1 MSIFV
6 SVKRLFKHSAVYG
19 MGHILN
25 RLIIF
30 LLIPLYTNIFAQAA
44 LGVYTLVFSYV
55 AILTIIYSYGL
66 DTAFFR
72 FYILDDTQQGRNKVF
87 STAFISIILTSA
99 VFSLVIYLFRQPIS
113 ENVYVFS
120 QEIQQLDINLTFL
133 VALSA
138 GILFFDSVLLMPF
151 LILRA
156 EEKPLSFIFFKFL
169 NVVINFVCNIVLIVW
184 LNMGIEG
191 IFIANLV
198 SSSLTFLL
206 MLPIMLRHFRFT
218 FSWPTFRE
226 LFAFGI
232 PYLPST
238 LSVNLM
244 DTIDKIILEKMDSVQ
259 TVGLYGPNAKL
270 GMFMALFITAFRFA
284 WHPFFLATSKQE
296 NAKAIFQ
303 KVFTYVLLACSVVFL
318 FFSLFID
325 DIVRLQIG
333 SYSLLGREYWEGTVV
348 VPIIFLAYIFYAAY
362 LNFIIGIYLEKK
374 TKYLP
379 LITGAGILGNVI
391 ALVTLIPLFGYV
403 GAAWARVVAYM
414 IMATALYFVGQR
426 LYPVQ
431 EEWGRIIKMV
441 LVVSVLFFI
450 GRSNYFMSSI
460 LAKALVFLSYPVFLW
475 IVRFF
480 EKNELSTLRQIL
492 RFPRRDRA

>member
-1 MSIFV
+1 MSIFA
-6 SVKRLFKHSAVYG
+6 SVKRLFQHSAVYG

-25 RLIIF
+25 RLITF
-30 LLIPLYTNIFAQAA
+30 LLIPLYTNTFPQDE
-44 LGVYTLVFSYV
+44 LGVYTLVFSYI

-72 FYILDDTQQGRNKVF
+72 FYILDDSEQGRDRVF
-87 STAFISIILTSA
+87 STSFITIIITSTL
-99 VFSLVIYLFRQPIS
+99 FSLAIYLFRQP
-113 ENVYVFS
+113 VAMHVFS
-120 QEIQQLDINLTFL
+120 HDIQQLNINLPFL

-138 GILFFDSVLLMPF
+138 GILLFDSLTLMPF

-156 EEKPLSFIFFKFL
+156 EEKPVPFIFFKFL
-169 NVVINFVCNIVLIVW
+169 NVVINFITNVILIVW
-184 LNMGIEG
+184 LKMGVEG
-191 IFIANLV
+191 IFIANLI
-198 SSSLTFLL
+198 SSSLTFFL
-206 MLPIMLRHFRFT
+206 MLPIVLKHFRLM
-218 FSWPTFRE
+218 FSWPTFKE

-238 LSVNLM
+238 LSVSLM
-244 DTIDKIILEKMDSVQ
+244 DTIDKIILEKLDSVQ

-296 NAKAIFQ
+296 NAKEIFQ
-303 KVFTYVLLACSVVFL
+303 KIFTYVLLACSLVFL

-333 SYSLLGREYWEGTVV
+333 HFSLLGKDYWEGTVV

-391 ALVTLIPLFGYV
+391 GLITLIPLFGYV
-403 GAAWARVVAYM
+403 GAAWARVFAYL
-414 IMATALYFVGQR
+414 IMASALYFVGQR

-431 EEWGRIIKMV
+431 EEWGRILKMAM
-441 LVVSVLFFI
+441 VVAVLFFI
-450 GRSNYFMSSI
+450 GRSDYFMGSI
-460 LAKALVFLSYPVFLW
+460 WAKALIFLSYPVFLW
-475 IVRFF
+475 VVRFY
-480 EKNELSTLRQIL
+480 EKNEIRTIKQIISS
-492 RFPRRDRA
+492 RRRSKSA